1 MTLRKAYKSL
11 ICRKQRGFQ
20 RRVEQ
25 GLCELA
31 HRNPKAFWRSY
42 TERQAQHNNIS
53 RLAWKESFQA
63 LYEAPAEACADQQ
76 LQAET
81 TLVNP
86 LQPESPSLMPASQST
101 SPATASDL
109 LNADITHEEVEAALK
124 RLKRNKAAG
133 VDGIRA
139 ESILDAASIL
149 LTPLVLTF
157 NQILNK
163 GVLASWCIGLVH
175 PIFKAG
181 DKDDPGN
188 YRGMTVVF
196 ILSKLYAMVLEARA
210 KAWAE
215 QSRSRARGQAGFRK
229 DFRITDQLFII
240 RTLLQQAA
248 HAKRKLYCCFVDFK
262 QAFDLVPCDVS
273 GMYSRGVEWQGGS

>member
-1 MTLRKAYKSL
+1 MTLRIAYKSL
-11 ICRKQRGFQ
+11 IRRKQRDYQ

-25 GLCELA
+25 ESCELG
-31 HRNPKAFWRSY
+31 NPKAFWRSY
-42 TERQAQHNNIS
+42 KPRQAQHNTIS
-53 RLAWKESFQA
+53 RLAWKEWFQA
-63 LYEAPAEACADQQ
+63 LYKAPAEACADPQ

-86 LQPESPSLMPASQST
+86 LRLASPSPVPASRPT
-101 SPATASDL
+101 SSATASDL
-109 LNADITHEEVEAALK
+109 LNADITHDKVEAALK

-139 ESILDAASIL
+139 ELILDAASIL

-163 GVLASWCIGLVH
+163 GVPPSWCIGLVH
-175 PIFKAG
+175 PIFKAV
-181 DKDDPGN
+181 DKVDAGN
-188 YRGMTVVF
+188 SRGITVVV

-210 KAWAE
+210 TAWAE

-229 DFRITDQLFII
+229 NFRTIDQLFII

-248 HAKRKLYCCFVDFK
+248 HAKRSLYCCFVDFK
-262 QAFDLVPCDVS
+262 QTLSLVISS
-273 GMYSRGVEWQGGS
+273 GMCSRGVKWQGGS